1 MNDAGK
7 RIDQFLANNEKDIS
21 RTRIKSLI
29 LEGSLKL
36 DNNIIYDPSYKIK
49 ENDVFTLFIPEAKD
63 PTPKGE
69 DIKLKIVFED
79 ENLIVIDKPKG
90 LVVHPA
96 PGNQRYIIGG
106 IFFYNFPVCN
116 SYLSSRFFIII
127 NCYFFSIFY

>member
-1 MNDAGK
+1 MDDAGK

-36 DNNIIYDPSYKIK
+36 DNNIINDPSYKIK

-79 ENLIVIDKPKG
+79 
-90 LVVHPA
+90 
-96 PGNQRYIIGG
+96 
-106 IFFYNFPVCN
+106 
-116 SYLSSRFFIII
+116 
-127 NCYFFSIFY
+127 